1 MSLPFTRLA
10 APVMRALRWEPEL
23 QTVEL
28 AALAEQ
34 LRDSERYPVNVLDR
48 VKQLERATSEL
59 AKNVRSFERASVVH
73 GRLPL
78 THVDWLR
85 RMWEV
90 LLLAEKSQR
99 GELWARRR
107 VEALDR
113 RGFDRP
119 LSHDQQMA
127 WARAID
133 PLIDAAEDEHEH
145 LGRRRRLL
153 EAARAM
159 LLDAAASTNLAR
171 EAVDARK
178 RHVSLAIVQLDRY
191 QAAGLDARVGLRYQ
205 ARQAKERGDVRRL
218 HAALTALEEF
228 SLRSGDERLGDLTGK
243 ALTQLWNERDR
254 LAPDA
259 RAQSLAQSGNET
271 FDQRVQAAITE
282 GYERALAFVPTLKAR
297 ADAGQLQPANVEVVE
312 QYLAQENLPLL
323 LQAALSVDGC
333 FDVGGVLTPV
343 RVIEEQ
349 RFPRFVEYPTQHLV
363 LANAESPRD
372 IPHAIIGDPRMV
384 LLDLASGSLQTRR
397 YVAEEVK
404 RRERTVLKGEVRVY
418 VLDGSGSMLGPRARL
433 RDAILVAE
441 LSTLLARL
449 GDPERSVNPTLFYRY
464 FTRTLSP
471 TVCVKTEAD
480 ALAAI
485 SQALSEVRIG
495 GTDIQLALLDSFELV
510 RAAQS
515 DNPDLARAQIVLVTD
530 GDAYV
535 DLDQVQRAR
544 EAVGKLPVGV
554 SIIALGEENEALKK
568 LAAQQRARGERV
580 FYQFIAD
587 HEIVDF
593 IQGASLGAPVH
604 LPGNARPA
612 DLAAAVSELV
622 DEIAAN
628 ERKTSTEALAQAQQ
642 ERAALAEV
650 SLTLEEHFSEAE
662 QAKAEAFARDLSS
675 LQRRFERWF
684 PAIQVS
690 SNLDSLTPPED
701 DLRDLEQ
708 LSQLLLTVSEVTEL
722 MGGEPLSR
730 MGDAIEIFERLLR
743 DAGMSTTRGLELRQR
758 YPARLQDPYAKVRLS
773 VLGGGPAR
781 PS

>member
-10 APVMRALRWEPEL
+10 APVMRALRWEPKL

-28 AALAEQ
+28 SALAEQ
-34 LRDSERYPVNVLDR
+34 LRDSDRYPVSAIDKA
-48 VKQLERATSEL
+48 KQLLRATSEL
-59 AKNVRSFERASVVH
+59 DKNVRAFERATVVH

-78 THVDWLR
+78 TQVDWLR

-90 LLLAEKSQR
+90 LVLAEKSER
-99 GELWARRR
+99 GQLWARRR
-107 VEALDR
+107 VEAIER
-113 RGFDRP
+113 RGYDSP
-119 LSHDQQMA
+119 LSFDQKMA

-133 PLIDAAEDEHEH
+133 PLIDAAEAEHEH

-153 EAARAM
+153 EAARAL

-191 QAAGLDARVGLRYQ
+191 QAAGLDPRVGLGYQ
-205 ARQAKERGDVRRL
+205 ARQAKERGDFGRL

-228 SLRSGDERLGDLTGK
+228 SLRSGDEKLGDLTGK
-243 ALTQLWNERDR
+243 ALTQLWNEQDR
-254 LAPDA
+254 MAPAA
-259 RAQSLAQSGNET
+259 RAASVAQSGSET
-271 FDQRVQAAITE
+271 FDPRVRAAIAA
-282 GYERALAFVPTLKAR
+282 GYERALASVPNFQAKAE
-297 ADAGQLQPANVEVVE
+297 DGELQAASVEVIE

-349 RFPRFVEYPTQHLV
+349 RFPRFVEHPTQHLV
-363 LANAESPRD
+363 LASAESPRD
-372 IPHAIIGDPRMV
+372 IPQAIIGDPRTV

-397 YVAEEVK
+397 YVAEEVH
-404 RRERTVLKGEVRVY
+404 RRERTVLQGEVRVY

-449 GDPERSVNPTLFYRY
+449 GDPERTVNPTLFYRY
-464 FTRTLSP
+464 FTRALSP

-510 RAAQS
+510 RAARV

-530 GDAYV
+530 GDAFV
-535 DLDQVQRAR
+535 DLDKVQLAR

-580 FYQFIAD
+580 FYQFIPD

-593 IQGASLGAPVH
+593 IQGSSLGAPVH
-604 LPGNARPA
+604 LPNNARPA
-612 DLAAAVSELV
+612 ELAAAVSELV
-622 DEIAAN
+622 DEIAAD
-628 ERKTSTEALAQAQQ
+628 ERKTSTEVLAHSRE
-642 ERAALAEV
+642 ERAAYAEL
-650 SLTLEEHFSEAE
+650 SLSLDEDFTEAE
-662 QAKAEAFARDLSS
+662 RAKAEAFARDLSS
-675 LQRRFERWF
+675 LQRRFDRWF

-701 DLRDLEQ
+701 DLKDLEQ
-708 LSQLLLTVSEVTEL
+708 LGQLLLTVGEVTEL
-722 MGGEPLSR
+722 VGGEPLSR
-730 MGDAIEIFERLLR
+730 MADAIDVFERLLR
-743 DAGMSTTRGLELRQR
+743 DVGISTTRSLELRNR
-758 YPARLQDPYAKVRLS
+758 YPARLQEPYAKLRQR
-773 VLGGGPAR
+773 VLGSTPAD
-781 PS
+781 S